1 MRDECENR
9 DVNCDKCD
17 APMKYKDLNYHQLC
31 QCECGL
37 VRCQNDGCGWSGF
50 RRSEADHRLKC
61 LYLQVTCTH
70 CLMELIQKEMPGH
83 QCDQVDMSAPCSV
96 CLESFSRL
104 ERKEIPPVMM
114 LINNRRSCAHAH
126 CLKCAQSWYQRNAE
140 QGLAPCPV
148 CRAEYDSTTPFPDY
162 LLQRET
168 KRRRRHQPVI
178 RPPLPP
184 QEEMKPGKQFFVS
197 PLDVR
202 FTHDSISECFA
213 PYVKDG
219 EQLTNKERLKVLS
232 SAKEL
237 LDGDEEP
244 KALEMLDVV
253 WYQKELY
260 VAGTFNRRLC
270 MYRLLALF
278 ATERFGLIKVQVKSQ
293 DELRQK
299 FSKSLTTKCKGQTV
313 KIRTQNNNS
322 EEFQVG
328 QSREE
333 LHWPE
338 AVEALGGG
346 DLEEMSPS
354 QSETEE
360 ETPSPL
366 QTPVQSKQSP
376 SDLDRVIAA
385 TAEFHRMPLD
395 QVRQV
400 LRQLNQEQRWLTCK
414 RFRHDPEFG
423 GTCPA
428 IKRFEKYVQ
437 SCLSNGF
444 LERHSMDRDS
454 DGCFEKIL
462 KASGVQN
469 PGTISQATSG
479 RSLRST
485 DPGAPAFPPP
495 ASRAACAARSLSPR
509 KAAASRTF
517 PEPRPPSMAEGSAG
531 AGAAGN
537 SSVSFKAPPAT
548 FGTFGRDRSPGRS
561 SVKAPPSCR
570 EPRPPVKAPPPPPPA
585 PSSASE
591 VMELR
596 QRLEEMQKR
605 ELERMNEKTG
615 LLHHIQTLEEKN
627 ALLEDEN
634 ASLLGRL
641 SMEKEQHQQE
651 VQDLQRSYDLVLQ
664 QLEEL
669 QDSRGSG
676 AAETTRPTP
685 PPPPSRRSRWAAK
698 KEAEE
703 ASATA
708 EAEAT
713 ATDQWD
719 PWWSGEDP
727 WVKDPAVDP
736 GESPESPEDPW
747 KSYDTAAVLQN
758 DEDIQ
763 HFAEHWELEVNKV
776 HEILAGLKAE
786 EINMVLRRFHVSK
799 WKGSVEGL
807 LWKYVESCRRNGFKK
822 DHPTDTLVHFAS
834 SWGMAFDEVKEL
846 LEKLS
851 LEQQTQVITE
861 FCHDDADYSDA
872 LSALRSYVGYLS
884 DYDFQPPEKWEAFA
898 KKWKIPA
905 QDVAAIFRRLKEE
918 QVDIV
923 VRRFVHNGYSKQVS
937 ASAQLKSYVRSC
949 VANGFWVHRP
959 SVEA

>member
-1 MRDECENR
+1 MTKEWFPLTGADRKIKDDDDDAEDFNECLQNYKVGDISSCITGCASLLRNAPDLSFLLKVRVWCLQAVALVSSPSPCACGHEDKSKVEPAIFALRCAYLGEADAGRTMEEEHRHLRPLLPAPVPPPAPPPPVAKAEKAPQAVPAPRGEICPTCHQRVEKLKNHKKKCPQRQVPCKLCKTHCSFGSLEKHMRDECENR

-61 LYLQVTCTH
+61 LYLKVTCTH

-83 QCDQVDMSAPCSV
+83 QCDRVDMSAPCSV

-168 KRRRRHQPVI
+168 KRRRTQQPVI
-178 RPPLPP
+178 RPPLPR
-184 QEEMKPGKQFFVS
+184 QEEMTPGKQFFVS

-202 FTHDSISECFA
+202 FTHDSISECFS

-299 FSKSLTTKCKGQTV
+299 FSKSLTTKCKGRVHPLDQDRDLGPEKPETGQTV

-322 EEFQVG
+322 EEFQVGQARVSHIIFRGGRPKPRFSTALPPG

-400 LRQLNQEQRWLTCK
+400 LRHLTEEQRWLTCK

-423 GTCPA
+423 GTYPA

-469 PGTISQATSG
+469 PGSFWEESQERNDLALG
-479 RSLRST
+479 AMST

-548 FGTFGRDRSPGRS
+548 FGRDRSPGRS

-591 VMELR
+591 
-596 QRLEEMQKR
+596 
-605 ELERMNEKTG
+605 
-615 LLHHIQTLEEKN
+615 
-627 ALLEDEN
+627 A
-634 ASLLGRL
+634 
-641 SMEKEQHQQE
+641 
-651 VQDLQRSYDLVLQ
+651 
-664 QLEEL
+664 
-669 QDSRGSG
+669 RGG
-676 AAETTRPTP
+676 
-685 PPPPSRRSRWAAK
+685 
-698 KEAEE
+698 AEE
-703 ASATA
+703 VS
-708 EAEAT
+708 
-713 ATDQWD
+713 DGQLWM
-719 PWWSGEDP
+719 G
-727 WVKDPAVDP
+727 KIMNQC
-736 GESPESPEDPW
+736 
-747 KSYDTAAVLQN
+747 SYGWISML
-758 DEDIQ
+758 
-763 HFAEHWELEVNKV
+763 
-776 HEILAGLKAE
+776 
-786 EINMVLRRFHVSK
+786 
-799 WKGSVEGL
+799 L
-807 LWKYVESCRRNGFKK
+807 LW
-822 DHPTDTLVHFAS
+822 
-834 SWGMAFDEVKEL
+834 
-846 LEKLS
+846 
-851 LEQQTQVITE
+851 
-861 FCHDDADYSDA
+861 
-872 LSALRSYVGYLS
+872 
-884 DYDFQPPEKWEAFA
+884 
-898 KKWKIPA
+898 
-905 QDVAAIFRRLKEE
+905 
-918 QVDIV
+918 
-923 VRRFVHNGYSKQVS
+923 
-937 ASAQLKSYVRSC
+937 
-949 VANGFWVHRP
+949 
-959 SVEA
+959 

>member
-1 MRDECENR
+1 M
-9 DVNCDKCD
+9 
-17 APMKYKDLNYHQLC
+17 
-31 QCECGL
+31 
-37 VRCQNDGCGWSGF
+37 
-50 RRSEADHRLKC
+50 
-61 LYLQVTCTH
+61 
-70 CLMELIQKEMPGH
+70 
-83 QCDQVDMSAPCSV
+83 
-96 CLESFSRL
+96 
-104 ERKEIPPVMM
+104 
-114 LINNRRSCAHAH
+114 
-126 CLKCAQSWYQRNAE
+126 
-140 QGLAPCPV
+140 
-148 CRAEYDSTTPFPDY
+148 
-162 LLQRET
+162 
-168 KRRRRHQPVI
+168 
-178 RPPLPP
+178 
-184 QEEMKPGKQFFVS
+184 
-197 PLDVR
+197 
-202 FTHDSISECFA
+202 
-213 PYVKDG
+213 
-219 EQLTNKERLKVLS
+219 
-232 SAKEL
+232 
-237 LDGDEEP
+237 
-244 KALEMLDVV
+244 
-253 WYQKELY
+253 
-260 VAGTFNRRLC
+260 
-270 MYRLLALF
+270 
-278 ATERFGLIKVQVKSQ
+278 
-293 DELRQK
+293 
-299 FSKSLTTKCKGQTV
+299 
-313 KIRTQNNNS
+313 
-322 EEFQVG
+322 
-328 QSREE
+328 
-333 LHWPE
+333 
-338 AVEALGGG
+338 
-346 DLEEMSPS
+346 
-354 QSETEE
+354 
-360 ETPSPL
+360 
-366 QTPVQSKQSP
+366 
-376 SDLDRVIAA
+376 
-385 TAEFHRMPLD
+385 
-395 QVRQV
+395 
-400 LRQLNQEQRWLTCK
+400 
-414 RFRHDPEFG
+414 
-423 GTCPA
+423 
-428 IKRFEKYVQ
+428 
-437 SCLSNGF
+437 
-444 LERHSMDRDS
+444 
-454 DGCFEKIL
+454 
-462 KASGVQN
+462 
-469 PGTISQATSG
+469 
-479 RSLRST
+479 
-485 DPGAPAFPPP
+485 
-495 ASRAACAARSLSPR
+495 
-509 KAAASRTF
+509 
-517 PEPRPPSMAEGSAG
+517 
-531 AGAAGN
+531 
-537 SSVSFKAPPAT
+537 
-548 FGTFGRDRSPGRS
+548 
-561 SVKAPPSCR
+561 
-570 EPRPPVKAPPPPPPA
+570 
-585 PSSASE
+585 
-591 VMELR
+591 
-596 QRLEEMQKR
+596 
-605 ELERMNEKTG
+605 
-615 LLHHIQTLEEKN
+615 HHIQTLEEKN